1 MSASAFF
8 QLSDNYYLSL
18 PCFVTPDFTIDTAKR
33 MGSGETGHV
42 FSAQLRNSPTPVVA
56 KIIEEKQD
64 DEDAF
69 HQINEEIRLQK
80 KVAKMGLAP
89 IIFYQ
94 KSCLV
99 YKKVGRDF
107 IQKPKLCAYCIVMEQ
122 MGESLKFYLKKDWFE
137 TADHLVAS
145 MAEIA
150 RSLRTINRAGIAHL
164 DCHLNNIMS
173 NPKGGWSI
181 IDYGLATKAP
191 ANLQNLDAYIFFIAV
206 VNELYRIK
214 PRNIDSMEFQD
225 GLNALFREFTPT
237 KSDKLFWATLPSDKK
252 FISDYY
258 NELIQKVLPI
268 LQSMPLLSRDYR
280 RSLLEPAQPSVEK
293 RR

>member
-8 QLSDNYYLSL
+8 QLSDDYYLSL

-33 MGSGETGHV
+33 IGSGETGHV
-42 FSAQLRNSPTPVVA
+42 FSAQLRNSPVPVVA
-56 KIIEEKQD
+56 KIIEEKLD

-69 HQINEEIRLQK
+69 QQINEEIRLQK
-80 KVAKMGLAP
+80 KVSKLGLAP
-89 IIFYQ
+89 IIFYK

-99 YKKVGRDF
+99 YKKVGRDY
-107 IQKPKLCAYCIVMEQ
+107 IQKPKLCAYCIVMER
-122 MGESLKFYLKKDWFE
+122 MGDSLKFYLKKNLFE
-137 TADHLVAS
+137 STDHLLAS

-164 DCHLNNIMS
+164 DCHLNNIMR

-181 IDYGLATKAP
+181 IDYGLAMKAP
-191 ANLQNLDAYIFFIAV
+191 ANLQNLDAYIFFFAIV
-206 VNELYRIK
+206 TELYRFK
-214 PRNIDSMEFQD
+214 PRNVDLMEFQE

-237 KSDKLFWATLPSDKK
+237 KSDINFWATLPDDKK

-258 NELIQKVLPI
+258 NELIQDVQPI
-268 LQSMPLLSRDYR
+268 LQSMPLLSRDYK
-280 RSLLEPAQPSVEK
+280 RSLLDLEN

>member
-8 QLSDNYYLSL
+8 QLSNDYYLSL

-42 FSAQLRNSPTPVVA
+42 FSAQLRNSSTPVVA

-64 DEDAF
+64 DEAAF

-89 IIFYQ
+89 IIFHQ

-107 IQKPKLCAYCIVMEQ
+107 IQKPKLCAYCIVMEK
-122 MGESLKFYLKKDWFE
+122 MGKSLKFHIKNDLFE
-137 TADHLVAS
+137 TANDLVES

-214 PRNIDSMEFQD
+214 PRNVDSTEFQD

-237 KSDKLFWATLPSDKK
+237 KPDIHFWATLPSDKK